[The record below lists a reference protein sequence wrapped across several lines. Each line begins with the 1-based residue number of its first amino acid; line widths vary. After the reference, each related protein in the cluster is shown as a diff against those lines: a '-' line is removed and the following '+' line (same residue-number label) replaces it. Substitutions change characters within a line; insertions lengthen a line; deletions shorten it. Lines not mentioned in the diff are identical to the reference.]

1 MFHNHMNLELNR
13 EQFIALLESVH
24 LAGHVRGAAEIDELE
39 DILLKCGLESGLD
52 GMIMEENGDLTLN
65 NLILRAL
72 HEEIDAYD
80 DETFQATLAD
90 ELAARDLGFV
100 KSQEEIDALTEE
112 EYDAIIDSQAQ
123 RYEAEFAAHGVDH
136 LTLAHPLPLT

>member
-1 MFHNHMNLELNR
+1 MNLELTR
-13 EQFIALLESVH
+13 EQFITLLEAVH
-24 LAGHVRGAAEIDELE
+24 LAGHVRGAFETDELE
-39 DILLKCGLESGLD
+39 DLLLKCGMDAGLD
-52 GMIMEENGDLTLN
+52 GIVMEDKDGLMLN

-100 KSQEEIDALTEE
+100 KTQEEIDALTEE
-112 EYDAIIDSQAQ
+112 EYDAIIDSQAR
-123 RYEAEFAAHGVDH
+123 RYEMEFAEHGVDH
-136 LTLAHPLPLT
+136 LTLAHPLPLA